1 MKTQPLFL
9 TALLT
14 CALIAPNPTHGA
26 TILDGLIVHLSFDGN
41 YENTAPGSLL
51 QASPVGTPTLDAG
64 RIGTGALHYSNSK
77 EGTFFN
83 YVTLGNPPELN
94 FGAATDF
101 SVSFWAKINS
111 SEDDPAFLSN
121 KDWLSGDNTGWVIA
135 TDGDQAIQWNF
146 RESGKGRLDYDGNGA
161 LFNDGQWH
169 HIVMSF
175 DRDGY
180 AQTFVDGLLI
190 NSTFIGPPT
199 ETLDTSLVTNIG
211 QDGTGHYTD
220 GGRAAV
226 DALIDDVAIWRRTLD
241 GVEVAGI
248 YAAGTNGA
256 SVLTVPD
263 PLHPVLS
270 SFSPGN
276 GEVDVRVE
284 RTITAV
290 IRDGVNPL
298 SPGTVQ
304 MTLNGSAVVPVQSK
318 AGIYTTLTY
327 QPVPPLNHRT
337 LYVVRLIYGDS
348 SALAT
353 NSWQFTTVGL
363 DQKPGIT
370 GQWDF
375 DHGTLAATIGAPLEY
390 LGGPGGPS
398 QAATQFGTTTSF
410 GIPDINGVPATVL
423 RFAGATTSS
432 LGYNMS
438 HGAVPNG
445 TPTAALVNQWTII
458 MDILMAENNEW
469 FSYIQ
474 TDGSGDGDLFKDPSG
489 GIGIGGNYQGAIG
502 SMEWHRVAFALDM
515 TGDAPVIS
523 KFIDGVKVSDQART
537 APQVDGRHSLRPT
550 AQLFQDNDGES
561 QIAYVNSIQ
570 FRNYKMKDSELAALG
585 GPNADGIPTIS
596 GQWDF
601 NEGVSTFADGLKA
614 TIGTDLE
621 FTPGTEFGAMFET
634 VAFGLGSANVLH
646 LLAAD
651 PADGLIVYHG
661 GLPNAGGQRVNQ
673 YSLVLDVLYPANS
686 TGFRSIWQTDTNVPT
701 ASDGDVF
708 LNGSDGVGISSEYQ
722 GNVTHDVWH
731 RLTFTFDL
739 TKRELGKYV
748 DGTNVL
754 SGPVGSAPLGT
765 GPFQYLSAST
775 GVVDNR
781 WSLAPA
787 AQLFTDEDGE
797 TGPVLVNS
805 IQFHP
810 VVLSADQIRRLGKPT
825 DGGLPIQVPGDLKIQ
840 SITQNPFTFTIR
852 WSGGTPPYQVQVR
865 TSLTTGVWEN
875 YRLPTNEQSIE
886 VEVLDIDGPNA
897 FIRVIGQ

>member
-1 MKTQPLFL
+1 MKSQPLFL
-9 TALLT
+9 AALLAG
-14 CALIAPNPTHGA
+14 ALLAPNAADGA

-41 YENTAPGSLL
+41 YQNTAPAAVV
-51 QASPVGTPTLDAG
+51 QANPVGTPTLEAG
-64 RIGTGALHYSNSK
+64 RIGSGALHYSNAKDGS
-77 EGTFFN
+77 FFN
-83 YVTLGNPPELN
+83 YVTLGSPPELN
-94 FGAATDF
+94 FGGTTDF

-111 SEDDPAFLSN
+111 STDDPAFLSN
-121 KDWLSGDNTGWVIA
+121 KNWNSGDNVGWVIA
-135 TDGDQAIQWNF
+135 TDGDQAIQWNL

-161 LFNDGQWH
+161 LFNDGEWH
-169 HIVMSF
+169 NIVMSF
-175 DRDGY
+175 DRDGF
-180 AQTFVDGLLI
+180 AQTYIDGVLV

-199 ETLDTSLVTNIG
+199 ETLDALVTNIG
-211 QDGTGHYTD
+211 QDGTGTYTD
-220 GGRAAV
+220 GGAAGI

-241 GVEVAGI
+241 SVEAAGI

-298 SPGTVQ
+298 IPGSVQ
-304 MTLNGSAVVPVQSK
+304 MTLNGSPVVPSQSK
-318 AGIYTTLTY
+318 AGIYTTLSY
-327 QPVPPLNHRT
+327 QPVPPLNNRT
-337 LYVVRLIYGDS
+337 LYVVRLIYGDG

-353 NSWQFTTVGL
+353 NTWQFTTVGL

-375 DHGTLAATIGAPLEY
+375 NSATLAATIGMPLEY

-410 GIPDINGVPATVL
+410 GIPDINGVPAQVL

-445 TPTAALVNQWTII
+445 TPTAALVNKWTII
-458 MDILMAENNEW
+458 MDILMAENNKW

-489 GIGIGGNYQGAIG
+489 GIGISGSYQGAIG
-502 SMEWHRVAFALDM
+502 PMEWHRVAFALDM
-515 TGDAPVIS
+515 TGDMPVIS

-537 APQVDGRHSLRPT
+537 APQVDSRHSLRPT

-570 FRNYKMKDSELAALG
+570 FRNYKMTDSELATLG
-585 GPNADGIPTIS
+585 GPNADGIPTVS

-601 NEGVSTFADGLKA
+601 NEGVTTFADGLKA

-621 FTPGTEFGAMFET
+621 FVPGTEFNATFET
-634 VAFGLGSANVLH
+634 VPFGAGSANVFH
-646 LLAAD
+646 FLAVD

-661 GLPNAGGQRVNQ
+661 GLPNGGGQRVNQ
-673 YSLVLDVLYPANS
+673 YSVVMDVLYPASS

-708 LNGSDGVGISSEYQ
+708 LNGADGIGISSQYH
-722 GNVTHDVWH
+722 GTVTHDAWH
-731 RLTFTFDL
+731 RLAFTFDL
-739 TKRELGKYV
+739 TKRELGKYL

-754 SGPVGSAPLGT
+754 SGPVGAAPLGN
-765 GPFQYLSAST
+765 GPFQYLSS
-775 GVVDNR
+775 GSDDR

-787 AQLFTDEDGE
+787 AQLFTDEDEE

-805 IQFHP
+805 VQFHP
-810 VVLSADQIRRLGKPT
+810 IVLSADQIRRLGKPT
-825 DGGLPIQVPGDLKIQ
+825 SGGVPIQVPSDLKIQ
-840 SITQNPFTFTIR
+840 SITQNPFTYTVR
-852 WSGGTPPYQVQVR
+852 WSGGVPPYQVQVR
-865 TSLTTGVWEN
+865 ASLTTGAWEN

-886 VEVLDIDGPNA
+886 IDVFDIDGPNA
-897 FIRVIGQ
+897 FFRVIGQ